1 MPDRMDDVLA
11 RMPSES
17 CPSDLV
23 LRVQGRLAIERRR
36 ALWLRRATVAAS
48 SLASAVGIWLLAPR
62 AGLLSSAV
70 PQVTTAGLGEWVGAA
85 LETPVV
91 AWETLL
97 ARGIAWFSAA
107 TGCLQTGLIA
117 ALALIALPALY
128 GAVRLLGDRPRPGGV
143 IG

>member
-1 MPDRMDDVLA
+1 MPDRMDDLLA

-36 ALWLRRATVAAS
+36 ALWFRRATVAAS
-48 SLASAVGIWLLAPR
+48 SLASAAGIWLLAPR
-62 AGLLSSAV
+62 AGLLSSVV
-70 PQVTTAGLGEWVGAA
+70 PQVSTAGLGAWVGTA

-97 ARGIAWFSAA
+97 ARGIAWFSAM
-107 TGCLQTGLIA
+107 TGCLETGLIT
-117 ALALIALPALY
+117 ALALIALSALY